1 MDIRE
6 FVDVIGGKFYAGVPD
21 SQLKA
26 LCNYLINT
34 YGIGEKHLIAANE
47 GNAVGLAAGHYLAT
61 GEVPV
66 VYMQNSGMGNMINPY
81 ASLMHEKV
89 YGIPCIFV
97 IGWRGEPGIK
107 DEPQHI
113 FQGETTLSL
122 LSDMEIDFFVV
133 DKGTTAEELKKTAES
148 FHRELEQGKSVAY
161 IIKKGSL
168 SYDEKVIYK
177 NEYTMARENVLK
189 VITRYSEGDVI
200 VSTTGKASRELFEL
214 REGEDKNHERD
225 FLTVGSMGH
234 SSSIALK
241 IALEKKNRRIWCI
254 DGDGAVLMH
263 MGAMAVVGSMA
274 PENFVHIVINNEAHE
289 TVGGMPTA
297 VKKIEFTELAR
308 ACGYKRVESVR
319 DFSALENVLESVKD
333 DRELTFIEVKCGL
346 GSRENLG
353 RPTTTPKENRD
364 SFMKFLQD

>member
-1 MDIRE
+1 MEIRE
-6 FVDVIGGKFYAGVPD
+6 FVDAIGGEFYTGVPD

-34 YGIGEKHLIAANE
+34 YGVGEKHLIAANE

-61 GEVPV
+61 GEIPV
-66 VYMQNSGMGNMINPY
+66 VYMQNSGIGNMMNPY
-81 ASLMHEKV
+81 ASLMQEEV

-97 IGWRGEPGIK
+97 IGWRGEPGIQ

-113 FQGETTLSL
+113 FQGKTTLPL
-122 LSDMEIDFFVV
+122 LSDMEIDFFIV
-133 DKGTTAEELKKTAES
+133 DKGTTVEKLKEKAEE
-148 FHRELEQGKSVAY
+148 FQRELDEGRSVAY
-161 IIKKGSL
+161 VVKKGSL
-168 SYDEKVIYK
+168 LYDEKVIYK
-177 NEYTMARENVLK
+177 NEYTMRREDVLK
-189 VITRYSEGDVI
+189 IITKYSENDVVI
-200 VSTTGKASRELFEL
+200 STTGKISRELFEI
-214 REGEDKNHERD
+214 REEEDKNHARD

-254 DGDGAVLMH
+254 DGDGAMLMH
-263 MGAMAVVGSMA
+263 LGAMAVVGSMA
-274 PENFVHIVINNEAHE
+274 PENFVHIVMNNEAHE
-289 TVGGMPTA
+289 TVGGMPT
-297 VKKIEFTELAR
+297 VGKNIEFTEIAR
-308 ACGYKRVESVR
+308 ACGYRRVESVR
-319 DFSALENVLESVKD
+319 DFLALEGILESVRA

-364 SFMKFLQD
+364 CFMKFLQD

>member
-6 FVDVIGGKFYAGVPD
+6 FVDVIGGEFYTGVPD

-47 GNAVGLAAGHYLAT
+47 GNAVGMAAGHYLAT
-61 GEVPV
+61 REIPV
-66 VYMQNSGMGNMINPY
+66 VYMQNSGIGNMINPY
-81 ASLMHEKV
+81 ASLMQEEV

-97 IGWRGEPGIK
+97 IGWRGEPGIQ

-113 FQGETTLSL
+113 FQGKTTLPL
-122 LSDMEIDFFVV
+122 LSDMEIDFFIV
-133 DKGTTAEELKKTAES
+133 DKETTVETLKEKAEE
-148 FHRELEQGKSVAY
+148 FQRELDEGRSVAY
-161 IIKKGSL
+161 VVKKGSL
-168 SYDEKVIYK
+168 LYDEKVIYK
-177 NEYTMARENVLK
+177 NEYTMRREDVLK
-189 VITRYSEGDVI
+189 IITKYSENDVVI
-200 VSTTGKASRELFEL
+200 STTGKVSRELFEI
-214 REGEDKNHERD
+214 REEKDKNHARD

-234 SSSIALK
+234 CSSIALK

-254 DGDGAVLMH
+254 DGDGAMLMH

-274 PENFVHIVINNEAHE
+274 PENFVHIVMNNEAHE
-289 TVGGMPTA
+289 TVGGMPT
-297 VKKIEFTELAR
+297 VGKSIEFTEIAR
-308 ACGYKRVESVR
+308 ACGYRRVESVR
-319 DFSALENVLESVKD
+319 DFLDLEGILESVRA
-333 DRELTFIEVKCGL
+333 DRELTFIEIKCGL

-364 SFMKFLQD
+364 CFMKFLQD